1 MGRKRNNSK
10 EFWKNNRTYI
20 KWYRR
25 LKKIAVSRFEW
36 INLPPTVDERFLEMC
51 LFENGKAI
59 FFQDEVLGYLVMKC
73 TIQGQLNV
81 YNIPI
86 QRLAY
91 ANNGY
96 QVNLDETNSVVI
108 FNDYLRNTGHETVEY
123 NAYDLYLTNTIK
135 NININAQK
143 TPIILRARD
152 GQKLTVQN
160 LFEQYEGN
168 VPVIYETS
176 DLDPEALSCLK
187 MDAPFVADKLQVL
200 QAELWNEALTDLGI
214 PNVVQS
220 KKSVLLTDE
229 VERMQGGA
237 FSCRYSELAMRQQA
251 CREINAMFGLD
262 IDVRYRVDGEMERL
276 VNINIPES
284 ESMREELEE

>member
-51 LFENGKAI
+51 LFEKGKAI
-59 FFQDEVLGYLVMKC
+59 FFQDEILGYLVMKC

-96 QVNLDETNSVVI
+96 QVNLDDTNSVVI

-200 QAELWNEALTDLGI
+200 QAELWNEALTDMGI

-251 CREINAMFGLD
+251 CREINSMFGLD
-262 IDVRYRVDGEMERL
+262 VDVRYRVDGEMERL
-276 VNINIPES
+276 VNRNIPEN
-284 ESMREELEE
+284 ESMREVAEE